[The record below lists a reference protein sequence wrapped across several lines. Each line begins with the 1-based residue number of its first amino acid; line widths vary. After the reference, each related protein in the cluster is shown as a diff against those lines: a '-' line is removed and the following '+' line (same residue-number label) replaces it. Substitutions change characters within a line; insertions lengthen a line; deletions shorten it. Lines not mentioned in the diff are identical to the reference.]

1 MLSIAKKMLLGIS
14 IAGLTWF
21 AAVLTVN
28 AEPGTV
34 AANAG
39 PTGVWIDHTGRG
51 AVEIKDCAGKLCGR
65 VVWVAEG
72 QPPEA
77 CGKEII
83 GDVKFVGD
91 GKWDQGWIYD
101 PELDSEFD
109 VELTPLADGNL
120 QVLGYAGFK
129 TLSETM
135 IWKRAPSN
143 LKACVAG
150 GVVAAK

>member
-1 MLSIAKKMLLGIS
+1 MASLASKMRVCCYAFGLALLFTPHG
-14 IAGLTWF
+14 G
-21 AAVLTVN
+21 N
-28 AEPGTV
+28 AEPTTPRAG
-34 AANAG
+34 AN
-39 PTGVWIDHTGRG
+39 PTGTWIDHTGRG
-51 AVEIKDCAGKLCGR
+51 AVEIKDCAGKLCGHI
-65 VVWVAEG
+65 VWIEDG

-109 VELTPLADGNL
+109 VELTPLANGNL

-135 IWKRAPSN
+135 IWKRAPAD
-143 LKACVAG
+143 LKPCSVG
-150 GVVAAK
+150 GVVAVK